1 MRVLALVIGLAAAA
15 VCARLGIWQ
24 LDRHAERA
32 AWNAK
37 VAARLESHPL
47 VLTSGLVAAPADS
60 LLYRRVQ
67 ARGRFAFADQR
78 TEPNKSLR
86 GRPGVYVVTP
96 LRFADGTGVLVQRG
110 FAPAP
115 DGMTVDAAQL
125 AEPESTVVE
134 GVLLSATGRL
144 AVHPESV
151 AVGYP
156 LLPLVIRRTV
166 PAAGLPGGLA
176 IVGLPPRDAGP
187 HLSYAIQWF
196 AFAAIALVGGI
207 LLARRGGS
215 QPV

>member
-1 MRVLALVIGLAAAA
+1 
-15 VCARLGIWQ
+15 
-24 LDRHAERA
+24 
-32 AWNAK
+32 
-37 VAARLESHPL
+37 
-47 VLTSGLVAAPADS
+47 
-60 LLYRRVQ
+60 VQ
-67 ARGRFAFADQR
+67 ARGTFAFADQR

-86 GRPGVYVVTP
+86 GLPGVYVVTP

-115 DGMTVDAAQL
+115 DGRTVDAAPL
-125 AEPESTVVE
+125 AEPESTAVE
-134 GVLLSATGRL
+134 GVLLSATGRVL
-144 AVHPESV
+144 PESV

-166 PAAGLPGGLA
+166 PAAGMPEGLA
-176 IVGLPPRDAGP
+176 IAPLPSRDTGP

-215 QPV
+215 PPG